1 MRRTAI
7 LAVVACLSACATT
20 EEVDPYEDFNRAM
33 FEVNRFGDKIFYKP
47 FGKAYKAVVPSFA
60 RKGVN
65 NFFDNLTTPRSAL
78 NNFLQGKP
86 ARGFNELGRFL
97 FNSTLGIG
105 GLFDIAA
112 QGDMPR
118 YDEDFSQTLAVWG
131 VPDGPYLVIPVWG
144 PRTFLSTASIPVDF
158 TTDLQRQIGDTGVRD
173 KLYVLRLIDTRS
185 RLLTTEEIL
194 NKSQD
199 PYIAFREAYLQNR
212 KFEIYDGN
220 PPVDEDFYYFD
231 DDEFYE
237 DDEFYDDEADAA
249 ADEAAANSD

>member
-1 MRRTAI
+1 MMRAAF
-7 LAVVACLSACATT
+7 LVALMFLGACATT
-20 EEVDPYEDFNRAM
+20 GEVDPYEDFNRTM

-47 FGKAYKAVVPSFA
+47 FGKAYKAVIPSFA

-86 ARGFNELGRFL
+86 GRGFSELARFT
-97 FNSTLGIG
+97 FNSTLGLA
-105 GLFDIAA
+105 GLFNIAA
-112 QGDMPR
+112 SGGMER

-131 VPDGPYLVIPVWG
+131 VPEGPYLVIPIWG
-144 PRTFLSTASIPVDF
+144 PRTMLSTASVPVDF
-158 TTDLQRQIGDTGVRD
+158 TTDLQRYIEPTGLRD
-173 KLYVLRLIDTRS
+173 RLYILRLIDTRS

-212 KFEIYDGN
+212 QFNIYDGD
-220 PPVDEDFYYFD
+220 PPIADDFYYFEE
-231 DDEFYE
+231 DEE
-237 DDEFYDDEADAA
+237 
-249 ADEAAANSD
+249 

>member
-1 MRRTAI
+1 MTRAVLI
-7 LAVVACLSACATT
+7 LLVACLSACASTQQ
-20 EEVDPYEDFNRAM
+20 VDPYEDFNRAM
-33 FEVNRFGDKIFYKP
+33 FAVNRFGDKIIYKP

-86 ARGFNELGRFL
+86 KRGFNELGRFL

-112 QGDMPR
+112 AGDMPR

-131 VPDGPYLVIPVWG
+131 LPDGPFLYIPIWG
-144 PRTFLSTASIPVDF
+144 PRTVLSTVSIPVDF
-158 TTDLQRQIGDTGVRD
+158 TTDLQWRIGDTGVRD
-173 KLYVLRLIDTRS
+173 KLYVLRLLDVRA

-199 PYIAFREAYLQNR
+199 PYIAYREAYLQNR
-212 KFEIYDGN
+212 NFEIHDGD
-220 PPVDEDFYYFD
+220 PPVDEDFYYF
-231 DDEFYE
+231 E
-237 DDEFYDDEADAA
+237 DEAFLEED
-249 ADEAAANSD
+249 